1 MEKKKQLSENLSS
14 YSQNDDF
21 EMDAFDQKVI
31 LLVSFIALVLA
42 MVGFSMSDV
51 AYLLL
56 KSFG

>member
-1 MEKKKQLSENLSS
+1 MEKKNQLSENLSS
-14 YSQNDDF
+14 YRQNDDF

>member
-1 MEKKKQLSENLSS
+1 MEKKNQLSENLSS